1 MRLRTILL
9 RVALAALFT
18 AGLAGS
24 AAAQVGRV
32 GGVVKDEAGDPIK
45 GAIIAA
51 ENPNIGGSFT
61 ATTDERGRFSLIGL
75 RPGRWRFIA
84 QAEGH
89 APQVGEMVVRWG
101 SPNAPL
107 TFTLRRTGPGTTGVL
122 AGIAAK
128 DLQRDLAA
136 ADLLFNQRKWDEAVA
151 AYRAIIAKTP
161 TLSVINL
168 QIAAAYR
175 NKKDFDAALA
185 AYHAL
190 LSVDGNNEQAKIG
203 IALTNLERGDAKAAE
218 AALLEAADNPAAGRD
233 VFFTLG
239 EVKSTGGDASEA
251 AKWYER
257 ASAADPSWGKPL
269 HRLGMLALQNG
280 DRAGAAKYLDQVIVV
295 DPISTEAALAKATL
309 DQLNK

>member
-1 MRLRTILL
+1 MRLRTHLQ

-18 AGLAGS
+18 ADLAGS

-32 GGVVKDEAGDPIK
+32 GGLVRDDAGHPIK
-45 GAIIAA
+45 GAIITA

-75 RPGRWRFIA
+75 RPGRWRFVA

-89 APQVGEMVVRWG
+89 APQVGEMAVRWG
-101 SPNAPL
+101 SPNAPM
-107 TFTLRRTGPGTTGVL
+107 TFSLRRTGPGTTGAL

-128 DLQRDLAA
+128 DLQADLAA
-136 ADLLFNQRKWDEAVA
+136 ADLLFNQRKWDEAVV

-161 TLSVINL
+161 SLSVINL
-168 QIAAAYR
+168 QIGAAYR

-185 AYHAL
+185 AYQAL

-218 AALLEAADNPAAGRD
+218 AALLEAADSPTAGRD

-239 EVKSTGGDASEA
+239 EVKSTGGDAAEA

-280 DRAGAAKYLDQVIVV
+280 DKTGAAKYLDQVILV